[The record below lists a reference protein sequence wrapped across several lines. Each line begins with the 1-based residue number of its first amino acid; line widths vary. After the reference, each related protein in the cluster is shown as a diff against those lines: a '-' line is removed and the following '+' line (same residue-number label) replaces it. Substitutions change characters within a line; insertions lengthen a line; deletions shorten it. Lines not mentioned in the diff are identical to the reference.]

1 MVLVLL
7 LVFLLLKFMV
17 FLLLEVFQVVQLAAG
32 VVVVVGDGDGDGDGD
47 VVVVVVAIVLVLVL
61 VLLPLL
67 LLSPSNPMMILMSQ
81 IPFLLLPLQGQ
92 LEFILSSLYSG
103 AP

>member
-1 MVLVLL
+1 MVLL

-32 VVVVVGDGDGDGDGD
+32 VVVVVSDGDGD
-47 VVVVVVAIVLVLVL
+47 VVVVAIVL

-67 LLSPSNPMMILMSQ
+67 LLSPANPIMILMSQ

-92 LEFILSSLYSG
+92 LEFILSGLYSG

>member
-32 VVVVVGDGDGDGDGD
+32 VVVMVSDGDGD
-47 VVVVVVAIVLVLVL
+47 VVVVVVAIVLVL
-61 VLLPLL
+61 LPLL
-67 LLSPSNPMMILMSQ
+67 LLSPANPIMILMSQ

-92 LEFILSSLYSG
+92 LEFILSGLYSG

>member
-1 MVLVLL
+1 MVLL

-32 VVVVVGDGDGDGDGD
+32 VVVVVSDGDGD
-47 VVVVVVAIVLVLVL
+47 VVVVAIVL

-67 LLSPSNPMMILMSQ
+67 LLSPANPIMILM
-81 IPFLLLPLQGQ
+81 
-92 LEFILSSLYSG
+92 
-103 AP
+103 

>member
-32 VVVVVGDGDGDGDGD
+32 VVVMVSDGDGD
-47 VVVVVVAIVLVLVL
+47 VVVVVVAIVLVL
-61 VLLPLL
+61 LPLL
-67 LLSPSNPMMILMSQ
+67 LLSPANPIMILMSQ
-81 IPFLLLPLQGQ
+81 IPFLLLPIQGQ
-92 LEFILSSLYSG
+92 LEFILSGLYSG

>member
-32 VVVVVGDGDGDGDGD
+32 VVVVVSDGDGD
-47 VVVVVVAIVLVLVL
+47 VVVVAIVL

-67 LLSPSNPMMILMSQ
+67 LLSPANPIMILMSQ

-92 LEFILSSLYSG
+92 LEFILSGLYSG

>member
-1 MVLVLL
+1 M
-7 LVFLLLKFMV
+7 FLLLKFMV

-32 VVVVVGDGDGDGDGD
+32 VVVMVSDGDGD
-47 VVVVVVAIVLVLVL
+47 VVVVAIVL

-67 LLSPSNPMMILMSQ
+67 LLSPANPIMILMSQ

-92 LEFILSSLYSG
+92 LEFILSGLYSG

>member
-32 VVVVVGDGDGDGDGD
+32 VVVMVSDGDGDGD
-47 VVVVVVAIVLVLVL
+47 VVVVVVAIVLVL
-61 VLLPLL
+61 LPLL
-67 LLSPSNPMMILMSQ
+67 LLSPANPIMILMSQ

-92 LEFILSSLYSG
+92 LEFILSGLYSG

>member
-32 VVVVVGDGDGDGDGD
+32 VVVVVVVSDGDGD
-47 VVVVVVAIVLVLVL
+47 VVVVTIVL

-67 LLSPSNPMMILMSQ
+67 LLSPANPIMILMSQ

-92 LEFILSSLYSG
+92 LEFILSGLYSG

>member
-32 VVVVVGDGDGDGDGD
+32 VVVMVSDGDGD
-47 VVVVVVAIVLVLVL
+47 VVVVVVAIVLVL
-61 VLLPLL
+61 LPLL
-67 LLSPSNPMMILMSQ
+67 LLSPVNPIMILMSQ

-92 LEFILSSLYSG
+92 LEFILSGLYSG

>member
-32 VVVVVGDGDGDGDGD
+32 VVVMVSDGDGD
-47 VVVVVVAIVLVLVL
+47 VVVVAIVL

-67 LLSPSNPMMILMSQ
+67 LLSPANPIMILMSQ

-92 LEFILSSLYSG
+92 LEFILSGLNSG

>member
-7 LVFLLLKFMV
+7 LAFLLLKFMV

-32 VVVVVGDGDGDGDGD
+32 VVVVVVVVVSDGDGD
-47 VVVVVVAIVLVLVL
+47 VVVVAIVL

-67 LLSPSNPMMILMSQ
+67 LLSPANPIMILMSQ

-92 LEFILSSLYSG
+92 LEFILSGLYSG

>member
-32 VVVVVGDGDGDGDGD
+32 VVVVVSDGDGDGDGDGD
-47 VVVVVVAIVLVLVL
+47 VVVVAIVL

-67 LLSPSNPMMILMSQ
+67 LLSPANPIMILMSQ

-92 LEFILSSLYSG
+92 LEFILSGLNSG

>member
-32 VVVVVGDGDGDGDGD
+32 VVVMVSDGDGD
-47 VVVVVVAIVLVLVL
+47 VVVFAIVL

-67 LLSPSNPMMILMSQ
+67 LLSPANPIMILMSQ

-92 LEFILSSLYSG
+92 LEFILSGLYSG

>member
-32 VVVVVGDGDGDGDGD
+32 VVVLVGDG
-47 VVVVVVAIVLVLVL
+47 V
-61 VLLPLL
+61 
-67 LLSPSNPMMILMSQ
+67 SNCGFWLTVQMVTL
-81 IPFLLLPLQGQ
+81 
-92 LEFILSSLYSG
+92 
-103 AP
+103 

>member
-32 VVVVVGDGDGDGDGD
+32 VVFVVVVGDG
-47 VVVVVVAIVLVLVL
+47 V
-61 VLLPLL
+61 
-67 LLSPSNPMMILMSQ
+67 SNCGFWLTVQMVTL
-81 IPFLLLPLQGQ
+81 
-92 LEFILSSLYSG
+92 
-103 AP
+103 